1 MRTVPILL
9 GGCVTPVTHWLL
21 RLSPC
26 LACRSLE
33 WVIEDDVDPG
43 RAATLLCRKITQR
56 LPSFGEAFT
65 QQVPLTRIRDIAHRG
80 DIPHVSLFCSLP
92 TGCSGLPEPCNSNS

>member
-1 MRTVPILL
+1 
-9 GGCVTPVTHWLL
+9 
-21 RLSPC
+21 
-26 LACRSLE
+26 
-33 WVIEDDVDPG
+33 VDPG

-80 DIPHVSLFCSLP
+80 DIPHVSLP
-92 TGCSGLPEPCNSNS
+92 EGGRDGLCWALTRELAGGKGGLVWALTCIRHGG

>member
-1 MRTVPILL
+1 MLL
-9 GGCVTPVTHWLL
+9 CNKK
-21 RLSPC
+21 R
-26 LACRSLE
+26 RSLE

-43 RAATLLCRKITQR
+43 RAATLLARKISQR

-80 DIPHVSLFCSLP
+80 DIPHVSQAAAQTDGRIRQTPHDHMS
-92 TGCSGLPEPCNSNS
+92 TAQGADQ